1 LDITAICRNRPLGLL
16 FNRSLPAGRQAGKDL
31 FLQFYQ
37 PQNLNRFLTEENL
50 LVKHKNP
57 LKYFAFSNHRYKLEF
72 PVFRLTL
79 DKKSINFKEKKEL
92 FF

>member
-1 LDITAICRNRPLGLL
+1 MDITAICRNRPLGLL
-16 FNRSLPAGRQAGKDL
+16 FNRSKDL

-37 PQNLNRFLTEENL
+37 PQNLNGFLTEENL

-57 LKYFAFSNHRYKLEF
+57 LKYFTFLKQEDKLEI

-79 DKKSINFKEKKEL
+79 DKKSIIFI
-92 FF
+92 